1 MSDMKLIMEN
11 WREYQLNEISGSDPV
26 TYGLLKSILKLMT
39 GAKQGLAGDA
49 LATASGIF
57 DFIKGGD
64 AGEIVGFISGMFEGQ
79 EEEAP
84 LLTEELLN
92 EFVLTVGAVL
102 LGMKAL
108 GAVSTGVKLVGLG
121 KKLYSKLKGEPTE
134 KTDKLPFL
142 DLFNLDPEYSAIVDD
157 RIEEEFL
164 QWWLTEL
171 EGQGDEEE
179 VASEDLDVNANL
191 IKFLNSKYG
200 RQLAGHTAPGVAG
213 GGTTADMKSVKKAA
227 LKKRATGGVGKQ
239 LE

>member
-1 MSDMKLIMEN
+1 MGDMKLIMEN

-57 DFIKGGD
+57 NFVKGGD
-64 AGEIVGFISGMFEGQ
+64 AAELVGHVVGMFEGQ

-92 EFVLTVGAVL
+92 EFVLTMGAVL
-102 LGMKAL
+102 LGLKAL

-142 DLFNLDPEYSAIVDD
+142 DLFNLDPQYSAIVDD

-164 QWWLTEL
+164 QWWLAQID
-171 EGQGDEEE
+171 GQGDNEE
-179 VASEDLDVNANL
+179 VTSEDLDVNANL
-191 IKFLNSKYG
+191 IRFLNSKYG
-200 RQLAGHTAPGVAG
+200 RQLTGHTAPGIAG
-213 GGTTADMKSVKKAA
+213 GGSAADMKGIKKAA
-227 LKKRATGGVGKQ
+227 MKKRAAGAAGKQ